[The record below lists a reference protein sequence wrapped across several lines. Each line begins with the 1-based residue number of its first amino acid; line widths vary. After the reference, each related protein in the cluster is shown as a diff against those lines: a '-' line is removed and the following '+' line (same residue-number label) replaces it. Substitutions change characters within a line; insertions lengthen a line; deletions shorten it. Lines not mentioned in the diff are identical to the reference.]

1 MFVGLLEIRQ
11 EIMVGFHFAGQEME
25 LERGKRFREIIRGGF
40 FGRIFG
46 LREGGWI
53 KMFRGVTPF

>member
-40 FGRIFG
+40 FGRIVG

-53 KMFRGVTPF
+53 KMF